1 MNPLD
6 DNELFKAARFYASL
20 GMPVFPLKAGLKNPA
35 TLHGVND
42 ATTDLPQIETWW
54 QNAPNNNVAI
64 ACGNGLYVI
73 DVDVSKYARTN
84 GFDSLK
90 EFGQL
95 PDTVSQT
102 TPRGGVHYL
111 YGSDYGVHG
120 FTPPAGKIGFR
131 PGIDIKSTGGYI
143 VAAPSVCTD
152 GEGSGGCYRWLD
164 GKSPGQISLAGFPEG
179 FRHSSA
185 STAAPPAVPSVWPVS
200 TPTEPANEL
209 LMDRAKS
216 YLEEIEGAVQGFQGH
231 AKLFWACQ
239 CMVNGLRLS
248 DADALQLLWGFY
260 NPKCSP
266 PWDYTDDAER
276 RDFERKVT
284 EARKNPPRDYAV
296 GWLIEEEID
305 PAVLPDLN
313 LLLASHLAKEVEVAT
328 VLNPGELEFLCHP
341 PGLLGGLCAWIN
353 STAMREQ
360 PFLTL
365 GCSLTFLGAIMGRK
379 VRDSNGSRT
388 NLYCMSV
395 ADSSAGKNNAPYQ
408 IRRLC
413 EVAGVNDMLGGN
425 DIASDAS
432 IESRMAKHTSTFFL
446 LDEIGFLLTH
456 IKSGRSNHQAQ
467 IIKVLMDLYSSAGS
481 TFKGREYADEDNQR
495 TIVQPC
501 CCLFGTSTP
510 DRFQTGISSEEL
522 TDGWLSRCLVFFSD
536 SFPDK
541 DYDRPEVTVPQH
553 LAESVAMWWD
563 RNTVPQKDGNSLTPF
578 QAPDGVVPV
587 PIVVPT
593 DRNAEMSFR
602 RFNKNCESKGR
613 ASRDVGPLWFKA
625 EENARRIALI
635 VAAGSSFHDPV
646 ITDAISD
653 YATRL
658 VDYLV
663 TSFISTFVPNM
674 ADSEIEY
681 VKNNLLKLIDNAGP
695 AGCRKRDFSRSR
707 AMRKINSRLRQD
719 CLQDLIDSGEVITE
733 TFGAKGGANHWTEK
747 TYAERE
753 K

>member
-6 DNELFKAARFYASL
+6 DNELFKAARFYVSL
-20 GMPVFPLKAGLKNPA
+20 GMLVFPLKAGLKTPA
-35 TLHGVND
+35 TLHGVKD
-42 ATTDLPQIETWW
+42 ATTDLKKIEAWW
-54 QNAPNNNVAI
+54 ANAPNSNVAI
-64 ACGNGLYVI
+64 ACGNGLCVI
-73 DVDVSKYARTN
+73 DVDVSQESGVK
-84 GFDSLK
+84 GFVSLQ
-90 EFGQL
+90 EFGSL
-95 PDTVSQT
+95 PPTACQT
-102 TPRGGVHYL
+102 TPRGGKHFLFQVDPEIP
-111 YGSDYGVHG
+111 S
-120 FTPPAGKIGFR
+120 AGKIGFR
-131 PGIDIKSTGGYI
+131 LGIDIKSTGGYI

-152 GEGSGGCYRWLD
+152 GEGTGNRYRWVD
-164 GKSPGQISLAGFPEG
+164 GHSLGQIPLANL
-179 FRHSSA
+179 
-185 STAAPPAVPSVWPVS
+185 PSVFYCQAECLVQGRPAE
-200 TPTEPANEL
+200 PATEPANEL
-209 LMDRAKS
+209 LLNRAKS
-216 YLEEIEGAVQGFQGH
+216 YLDEIEGAVQGCQGH

-239 CMVNGLRLS
+239 CMVNGWCLS
-248 DADALQLLWGFY
+248 DSDALQLLWGYY

-284 EARKNPPRDYAV
+284 EARKNPPRDYV
-296 GWLIEEEID
+296 IGWLIEEEID
-305 PAVLPDLN
+305 PAVLPDLPA
-313 LLLASHLAKEVEVAT
+313 LLANHLAGEAKVAT
-328 VLNPGELEFLCHP
+328 VVNPSELGFLCQP

-379 VRDSNGSRT
+379 VRDTNGSRT

-413 EVAGVNDMLGGN
+413 DVAGVNDMLGGN

-481 TFKGREYADEDNQR
+481 TFKGREYADEENQR

-522 TDGWLSRCLVFFSD
+522 TDGWLSRCLVFFSN

-541 DYDRPEVTVPQH
+541 DYDRPEVPVPQH
-553 LAESVAMWWD
+553 LAESVAMWWG
-563 RNTVPQKDGNSLTPF
+563 RNTIPQKDGNSLAPF

-593 DRNAEMSFR
+593 NHTAEMSFR
-602 RFNKNCESKGR
+602 RFNKHCESKGR

-635 VAAGSSFHDPV
+635 VAAGSSFHEPV

-653 YATRL
+653 YSTRL
-658 VDYLV
+658 VNYLV

-681 VKNNLLKLIDNAGP
+681 VKNNLLKAIGKAGP
-695 AGCRKRDFSRSR
+695 EGGRKRDFTRSR
-707 AMRKINSRLRQD
+707 AMRKIGFRLRRD
-719 CLQDLIDSGEVITE
+719 CLQDLIDSGEVMTE
-733 TFGAKGGANHWTEK
+733 TFGARGGVVYWTEK
-747 TYAERE
+747 TYAERKE
-753 K
+753 